1 MAELA
6 KKSFKAS
13 LDLFDKYSD
22 TQFEEITAMEERL
35 DFMEDQL
42 DTYLIHLSG
51 KDTSETGSNE
61 ISKMLHAINDFERI
75 GDHAIN
81 PVSYTH
87 LDVYKRQA

>member
-1 MAELA
+1 
-6 KKSFKAS
+6 
-13 LDLFDKYSD
+13 
-22 TQFEEITAMEERL
+22 MEERL

-81 PVSYTH
+81 
-87 LDVYKRQA
+87 LAKLAKQADENNYEISKSAKVRFLY